1 MQKSLILRQNWNREI
16 SKRLQ
21 KQSLAKRNLFSRTTL
36 WVAVQHW
43 SSEWPRGDNPTPT
56 SGVVAVFCWTSLK
69 KISHIH
75 GQRQQVLEQL
85 RGDTPHPWQRRS
97 LSKMV
102 GGANS
107 CLKSNP
113 IPTRDAKRAQT
124 NLVHTRAQGPHRDW
138 ESLNKGTCIPSIW
151 GFHHKSLSLV
161 EVTPTGCDLVIILV
175 IWSKFIFLS

>member
-138 ESLNKGTCIPSIW
+138 DRTVFECLLWRYRSAVDCHRDRGSGCSRLGYGISHL
-151 GFHHKSLSLV
+151 GRGHH
-161 EVTPTGCDLVIILV
+161 
-175 IWSKFIFLS
+175 